1 MLQHETP
8 LWHTGSPRMRCYL
21 ISLSKISIEEQNSA
35 PTLSLYEGKKIT
47 IANVLY
53 FFRNCLPKLA
63 KTFS

>member
-35 PTLSLYEGKKIT
+35 PTLSLYEGKKNHYCQCI
-47 IANVLY
+47 VFLS
-53 FFRNCLPKLA
+53 KLSA
-63 KTFS
+63 